1 MAGRRRSFPPRR
13 MGPDLLRLLDG
24 PIVSRRRSRHP
35 APPRGMGP
43 NHPRAAGGSLQRVS
57 RAAAMHQRSAGRK
70 RPWGRNAPRSDQAGR
85 VLERRGVTPDE
96 GLRARWW
103 QWPRH
108 PTFRAMA
115 RVAEGWF
122 TYALVFGVGVA
133 SLRKRG
139 APNVVGPQRQEGVAI
154 AAGCRRISAKA
165 PHAIMVTSEAREQ
178 GHGPLGQVLDRHQL
192 SFHKARDRQGNLIQV
207 GPVVPVVFVSSNL
220 IRRTDGN
227 PQRCALCLGVRDGPA
242 LWCRCGVW
250 RVLHVP
256 PRKDYRTSN
265 VLLVKLT
272 RPVRHIGRAHAEG
285 AITPDH
291 CSVCAV
297 HPPRAHRLHLSR
309 WGVKDAPRFSGSGW
323 TENM

>member
-1 MAGRRRSFPPRR
+1 
-13 MGPDLLRLLDG
+13 
-24 PIVSRRRSRHP
+24 
-35 APPRGMGP
+35 
-43 NHPRAAGGSLQRVS
+43 
-57 RAAAMHQRSAGRK
+57 MHQRSAGRK

-85 VLERRGVTPDE
+85 VLERRGVSPDE

-115 RVAEGWF
+115 RVAEEPADERD
-122 TYALVFGVGVA
+122 T
-133 SLRKRG
+133 KRG
-139 APNVVGPQRQEGVAI
+139 GP
-154 AAGCRRISAKA
+154 AATRR
-165 PHAIMVTSEAREQ
+165 R
-178 GHGPLGQVLDRHQL
+178 
-192 SFHKARDRQGNLIQV
+192 RDRQGNLIQV

-227 PQRCALCLGVRDGPA
+227 PQRCALCLGVRDGPE

-272 RPVRHIGRAHAEG
+272 RPVRHIGRARAEG